1 LDFSSASHAP
11 RPTTSSVMNQRTW
24 RSQRITSGPKA
35 IDRARSSHSRNESA
49 CARILL
55 ATAYPGCRCTRCYAL
70 GPIWSA
76 FFAHQRD
83 QNSSSE
89 QSTLPVPLTTWTAGP
104 GSPFCPGG
112 PGGPR
117 GPSAPAGPTSPRS
130 PGGPCRP
137 SGPITP
143 CGPGGPTCPGGPI
156 LPSSQAAS
164 DHKAATT
171 ETLNALRTARVL
183 GQREAGAMT
192 TGLHS
197 TV

>member
-1 LDFSSASHAP
+1 MRAPGFYLRPHTPVALVPGVAHLDPSGAPFSHISEI
-11 RPTTSSVMNQRTW
+11 RT
-24 RSQRITSGPKA
+24 P
-35 IDRARSSHSRNESA
+35 
-49 CARILL
+49 
-55 ATAYPGCRCTRCYAL
+55 
-70 GPIWSA
+70 
-76 FFAHQRD
+76 
-83 QNSSSE
+83 SSE
-89 QSTLPVPLTTWTAGP
+89 QSTLSVPLTTWKVAAGP

-117 GPSAPAGPTSPRS
+117 GPSAPAGPTLPRS

-164 DHKAATT
+164 DNKAATT
-171 ETLNALRTARVL
+171 ETLKNFPIGAAQCRCSCAQLDVPMVL
-183 GQREAGAMT
+183 SDSAEAAGA

-197 TV
+197 GFGPGGPPEIGRPRQQPFTSYARPAACRGK